1 MAAYIFHI
9 KHIQYFC
16 GSIHPSMNSMAVV
29 VVLVLIPSCVHP
41 SEAHSPVCG
50 ISQGL
55 ASHVQPVEAGQEE
68 EEGAEGVEEGDGGV
82 QEVAGQ
88 HGGQGKTQERGG
100 QDHVEGRLDEES
112 GEAGEDAEEGHDAEE
127 GDGGPGGDR
136 GEVEEARGDRLEQ
149 LGDVRGTTG
158 VSTGVTIGL
167 WGRLRRGRRSLV
179 VTRTLTPGC
188 RVCSGKGL
196 AVLLL
201 CPRSWWSGGLFLCRP
216 SLLLGSRDG
225 LQTKGTQE
233 GDPWGGLL
241 L

>member
-1 MAAYIFHI
+1 MA
-9 KHIQYFC
+9 
-16 GSIHPSMNSMAVV
+16 MVV
-29 VVLVLIPSCVHP
+29 VHVLVPSHVCP
-41 SEAHSPVCG
+41 SEANAPICR
-50 ISQGL
+50 ISKGL

-82 QEVAGQ
+82 EEVAGQ

-100 QDHVEGRLDEES
+100 QHHIEGRLDEEAR
-112 GEAGEDAEEGHDAEE
+112 EAGEDAEEGHDAEE
-127 GDGGPGGDR
+127 GDGGPGGNR
-136 GEVEEARGDRLEQ
+136 GEVEEARGDCLEQ

-158 VSTGVTIGL
+158 VSTGVTVGL

-179 VTRTLTPGC
+179 VTLTLTPGG

-196 AVLLL
+196 TV
-201 CPRSWWSGGLFLCRP
+201 CSRSWWSGGLFLCRP

-233 GDPWGGLL
+233 SNPWGGGLL
-241 L
+241 

>member
-1 MAAYIFHI
+1 
-9 KHIQYFC
+9 
-16 GSIHPSMNSMAVV
+16 
-29 VVLVLIPSCVHP
+29 
-41 SEAHSPVCG
+41 
-50 ISQGL
+50 
-55 ASHVQPVEAGQEE
+55 VQPVEAGQEE

-82 QEVAGQ
+82 EEVAGQ
-88 HGGQGKTQERGG
+88 HGGQGKTKERGG
-100 QDHVEGRLDEES
+100 QHHVEGRLDEES

-179 VTRTLTPGC
+179 VTLTLTPGG
-188 RVCSGKGL
+188 RVCSAKGL
-196 AVLLL
+196 TVLLL
-201 CPRSWWSGGLFLCRP
+201 CPRSWWSGWP